1 MNDLVSNSEEKAVPT
16 QVTIDIPST
25 EQLGNLKTMET
36 GFNMNPKYRTKE
48 DWFEL
53 KGIEVR
59 AYYLGLK
66 DLPNDDGEAVVCA
79 VFATEEEIFFA
90 GQKILVDAVKKLDLK
105 TPVSIV
111 FLDNKKN
118 KSTAGSVM
126 LFEVKLLK

>member
-1 MNDLVSNSEEKAVPT
+1 MNNLTSKSEEKAVPT

-25 EQLGNLKTMET
+25 EQLGSLKTMET

-48 DWFEL
+48 DWIEL
-53 KGIEVR
+53 KGVEVR

-66 DLPNDDGEAVVCA
+66 ELPNDDGEAVVCG

-90 GQKILVDAVKKLDLK
+90 GQKILVDAVKKLDMK

-111 FLDNKKN
+111 FLETKKN
-118 KSTAGSVM
+118 KSTAGNVM